1 MNTGKLDSAHVE
13 RLSQALDSVPFAK
26 FLGIE
31 LDEIDA
37 GVATLSFE
45 IKPELKQNHGV
56 VHGGAIASLIDSA
69 TAFAIISLLPTDEHA
84 TTVDLTISYL
94 RPLTGGRAKAV
105 ARVIRSGKRLIVV
118 SAELFDDGG
127 SLAAT
132 ALSTYIKI

>member
-26 FLGIE
+26 FMGIE

-94 RPLTGGRAKAV
+94 RPVTEGRARAI

-118 SAELFDDGG
+118 SAELFDDRGT
-127 SLAAT
+127 LAAT

>member
-26 FLGIE
+26 FMGIE

-56 VHGGAIASLIDSA
+56 VHGGALASLIDSA

-94 RPLTGGRAKAV
+94 RPVTEGRARAI

-118 SAELFDDGG
+118 SAELFDDRGT
-127 SLAAT
+127 LAAT